1 MRYAAYLLQ
10 VDDSYRDLE
19 LTVEAD
25 DPRQAAQR
33 VFDQLTIAELHPDEL
48 FPQLIVVPEAEV
60 SVFTRNDE
68 GRAVTLTEDLPRLI
82 AKAPRTGTVTFYADG
97 IEESEEL

>member
-19 LTVEAD
+19 LTVEAA

-33 VFDQLTIAELHPDEL
+33 VFDQLSTVDLHPDEA
-48 FPQLIVVPEAEV
+48 FPQLIVVPECAV

-68 GRAVTLTEDLPRLI
+68 GRAVTLTEDLPRMI
-82 AKAPRTGTVTFYADG
+82 AKAPRGATLTFYTDGMEGADD
-97 IEESEEL
+97 L